1 MRKTKNF
8 EKLPRWSLVLYG
20 VAALALCVL
29 ITAVISEEFANF
41 YNRTVGAFFR
51 TVLAHLTSW
60 IPFSLA
66 EIAIFSIPL
75 IVIVIGVQGYRHHC
89 DTWRATFVY
98 LCCIVSVF
106 SLLFSLFAFGFGV
119 GYQTTEL
126 DQKIGLAPVKITA
139 ERLRETATAL
149 IAEVNLLCEDVTYG
163 EDGFSVM
170 PYDLAEMN
178 EKLLAAYEP
187 ICEEYDF
194 VQRMNSRLKPVLAS
208 RAMSYTH
215 ITGAYSY
222 FTGEANLNVNFPD
235 YSLCYTAAH
244 ELAHQRGI
252 ARENEAN
259 FIAFL
264 VCSASTDNYL
274 RYCGYLSL
282 LEYVMNA
289 LYVADAETYRAL
301 MQTVDARI
309 LGEWTAFDSFF
320 DTYHHS
326 FLSKISGKVNDT
338 YLKLNG
344 NEAGEQSY
352 GLVVE
357 LAVAYFAK

>member
-8 EKLPRWSLVLYG
+8 KKLPLWSLILFG
-20 VAALALCVL
+20 VAALSLAVL
-29 ITAVISEEFANF
+29 ITAVISEEFANL

-51 TVLAHLTSW
+51 AFLAHLTSW

-66 EIAIFSIPL
+66 EI
-75 IVIVIGVQGYRHHC
+75 IVYSVPIVAVLIGVYGYYRRC
-89 DTWRATFVY
+89 ETWHTTLVY
-98 LCCIVSVF
+98 LGSILSVF
-106 SLLFSLFAFGFGV
+106 SLMFSLFAFGFGV
-119 GYQTTEL
+119 GYQTSLL
-126 DQKIGLAPVKITA
+126 DKKIGLAPTEITA
-139 ERLRETATAL
+139 QTLRETAEVL
-149 IAEVNLLCEDVTYG
+149 VAEVNLLCEEVTYG

-170 PYDLAEMN
+170 PYDRAGMN
-178 EKLLAAYEP
+178 AALLAAYEP
-187 ICEEYDF
+187 ICDRYNF
-194 VQRMNSRLKPVLAS
+194 VQRLNSRIKPVLAS

-215 ITGAYSY
+215 ITGVYTY
-222 FTGEANLNVNFPD
+222 FTGEANLNVHFPD

-264 VCSASTDNYL
+264 VCSGSSDTYL
-274 RYCGYLSL
+274 RYCGYLNL
-282 LEYVMNA
+282 LEYVMSA
-289 LYVADAETYRAL
+289 LYDADTEAYRTL
-301 MQTVDARI
+301 MHTVDGRI
-309 LGEWTAFDSFF
+309 LREWTAFDDFF
-320 DTYHHS
+320 DTYRHS
-326 FLSKISGKVNDT
+326 FVSEISGTVNDT

-344 NEAGEQSY
+344 NEAGSESY

>member
-1 MRKTKNF
+1 MRKTRNS
-8 EKLPRWSLVLYG
+8 EKLPRFALVFYG
-20 VAALALCVL
+20 IAALALCVL

-75 IVIVIGVQGYRHHC
+75 IVIWIGVLGYRRYC
-89 DTWRATFVY
+89 DTWRMTFVY
-98 LCCIVSVF
+98 LGSIVSVF
-106 SLLFSLFAFGFGV
+106 SLFFSLFAFGFGV

-126 DQKIGLAPVKITA
+126 DKKIGLDPVPVTA
-139 ERLRETATAL
+139 QALRETAETL
-149 IAEVNLLCEDVTYG
+149 IKEVNVLCEGITYG

-170 PYDLAEMN
+170 PYDLSEMN
-178 EKLLAAYEP
+178 ERLLAAYEP
-187 ICEEYDF
+187 ICDEYGF

-235 YSLCYTAAH
+235 YSLGYTAAH

-264 VCSASTDNYL
+264 VCNASADTYL

-289 LYVADAETYRAL
+289 LYTADAEAYRSL
-301 MQTVDARI
+301 LPTVDARI
-309 LGEWTAFDSFF
+309 LGEWTAFDHFF
-320 DTYHHS
+320 DTYRNS
-326 FLSKISGKVNDT
+326 FLSKVSGKVNDT

-344 NEAGEQSY
+344 NEAGERSY

-357 LAVAYFAK
+357 LAIAYFAK